1 MPRVNC
7 IIPITLR
14 VTGQLGATELDVLS
28 HSLVRAL
35 QARLASAD
43 RVLASTWAESSSRSG
58 ESAAGAPAKESGRV
72 GRLRLHGADSRER
85 SNRFLRDL
93 REQNAAFR
101 GTMVARIEG
110 NILLIGGAEYTL
122 VPATPLA
129 EMETDGSTLRG
140 GAVYLLPTERRALG
154 VVSLAAGDAFRVFT
168 IDTNLHLRDTGMRVL
183 ARGLSA
189 GAGILGYVDHTLRF
203 AETLVQARKPRD
215 TAALAQTVLWCVDNL
230 AVNLAPSQTVT
241 ALLVQLEPED
251 LTSEEMM
258 DILRRVGDAGR
269 LTQLVSLIQIPRWRA
284 FLRGKGV
291 PWDYIYSHWEPG
303 INDSGQLWAG
313 FMFGAAEN
321 VYEAARFFY
330 VIIGSLVSKELEKEG
345 VEMAQAIKKFFAH
358 PLVNAKAGIS
368 HAYADFQEK
377 LWNLEFFDAGR
388 VLGNAVVALLT
399 LYEGIASLPKALRGL
414 GQIAVSLARL
424 TIAEVRALGVT
435 LQELGQFLRNPPYAL
450 VTATGPTLIDAE
462 QAVMVV
468 AANGAPVGLIGKNE
482 IAAMMA
488 ATGVAGG
495 GVAAAGEVQA
505 LAEELVKR
513 GASKLVEEVLDE
525 LAEYPEEARAVLRR
539 LKRLS
544 DRQLAGL
551 DAIREADRATHGVVE
566 WQEVLDMPSAFR
578 NDLLDLV
585 ADVKDS
591 VRNGLAEAVARGMRA
606 NSTDIQGV
614 LGHFYAARTLKSR
627 FPGALLDFEFEAVGR
642 EIDIRVVDKGRVI
655 DVEVKTNLGVAPS
668 VDTGQIANDLARHAA
683 DGWQD
688 MLYMYAPQQSGNIE
702 RVQRAMVR
710 LLKDPDVAQA
720 ISAAGMTT
728 DAAEKTLLQRFI
740 DGMVSTFEY

>member
-1 MPRVNC
+1 VPRVNC
-7 IIPITLR
+7 FIPITVR
-14 VTGQLGATELDVLS
+14 VTGQLGPTELNTLS
-28 HSLVRAL
+28 DSLVRAL

-43 RVLASTWAESSSRSG
+43 RLMESTWSRATSG
-58 ESAAGAPAKESGRV
+58 AGAAAAAPARESVRAS
-72 GRLRLHGADSRER
+72 RLRLHGADSRER

-93 REQNAAFR
+93 QERNAAFR
-101 GTMVARIEG
+101 GARVARIEG
-110 NILLIGGAEYTL
+110 DMLLIGGTEYSL
-122 VPATPLA
+122 VPSNPLA
-129 EMETDGSTLRG
+129 ELETVGSKLRG
-140 GAVYLLPTERRALG
+140 GAVYLAPTDRRALG

-168 IDTNLHLRDTGMRVL
+168 IDMNLRLRDTGMRVL
-183 ARGLSA
+183 ARGLSSNA
-189 GAGILGYVDHTLRF
+189 AILGYVDHTLRF

-215 TAALAQTVLWCVDNL
+215 TAALADAVVMCIDVLPVTLAPLQTVMAIL
-230 AVNLAPSQTVT
+230 AH
-241 ALLVQLEPED
+241 LEPEG
-251 LTSEEMM
+251 LTPDEMM
-258 DILRRVGDAGR
+258 DILRRVGEAGR

-284 FLRGKGV
+284 YLRGKGV

-303 INDSGQLWAG
+303 VNDSGQLWAG

-330 VIIGSLVSKELEKEG
+330 VIIGSLVSKELENEG

-399 LYEGIASLPKALRGL
+399 LYEGVTSLPKALRAL
-414 GQIAVSLARL
+414 GQVAVNLARL

-435 LQELGQFLRNPPYAL
+435 LQELGKFLRDPPYAI
-450 VTATGPTLIDAE
+450 VTATGPTLVDAE

-468 AANGAPVGLIGKNE
+468 ASNGAPVGLIGKDE

-488 ATGVAGG
+488 ATGAGG
-495 GVAAAGEVQA
+495 GGAVAAGEVQA

-513 GASKLVEEVLDE
+513 GAGKLVEEVLDE
-525 LAEYPEEARAVLRR
+525 LEEFPEDARAILRR
-539 LKRLS
+539 LKRLT
-544 DRQLAGL
+544 DRQLGGL
-551 DAIREADRATHGVVE
+551 DAIREADLTTHGVVQ
-566 WQEVLDMPSAFR
+566 WQEVLDMPAAFR

-614 LGHFYAARTLKSR
+614 LGHFYAARTLKAH
-627 FPGALLDFEFEAVGR
+627 FPGALLDFEFETVGR

-655 DVEVKTNLGVAPS
+655 DVEVKTNLADAPS

-688 MLYMYAPQQSGNIE
+688 LLYMYAPQQSGNID

-710 LLKDPDVAQA
+710 LLQDPVVAQA
-720 ISAAGMTT
+720 VSAAGMTA
-728 DAAEKTLLQRFI
+728 DSAQKTLLQRFI
-740 DGMVSTFEY
+740 DGMVTTFDY